1 MQRANSVLNKVKQP
15 SESEAKTPSSLFP
28 SSRKCP
34 DQPSFDPSAECIAL
48 PWQKKKDA
56 TKGKVATVRVVL
68 LKSFSNVVP
77 KGKSRQQLLCKGRIK
92 PVKLQRQM
100 APLQVKN
107 SLLQAFQEFNLQS
120 FVLLDTME
128 CGHNLIKSEEQN
140 INGEWA
146 IKKRGCIYLCE
157 KYEERKNAF
166 HKWLL

>member
-15 SESEAKTPSSLFP
+15 SESEAKTLSSLFP
-28 SSRKCP
+28 SSRKRP

-48 PWQKKKDA
+48 PWQKKKKGA

-77 KGKSRQQLLCKGRIK
+77 KGKSRQQLLRKGRIK
-92 PVKLQRQM
+92 PVKFQHQM

-120 FVLLDTME
+120 YVLLDTME
-128 CGHNLIKSEEQN
+128 CGHNLIKSEEKN

-146 IKKRGCIYLCE
+146 IKKGG
-157 KYEERKNAF
+157 AF
-166 HKWLL
+166 ICVRNMR